1 MTQTLY
7 RKWRPTNWQEI
18 VGQAQVVQTLRNA
31 IAAGRFAH
39 AYLFAGP
46 RGTGKTTTARILAK
60 ALNCLAEDGNQ
71 KPCGE
76 CQNCLAIQAGRFLDL
91 IEIDAASNTSVEDVR
106 DLREKINFAPNQGKY
121 KVYII
126 DEVHMLS
133 TAAFNALL
141 KTLEEPPAH
150 AIFVLATTEVHKI
163 PATVLSRCQRHEFRR
178 IPLVEI
184 VAQLEKIA
192 QQENISVDP
201 AALQLI
207 ARQATGSLRDAISLL
222 DQLASAGK
230 PITVEWVGQLLG
242 TVASQSI
249 IELTEAILN
258 RDPQRGLQIIHQTL
272 DSGAD
277 GRVFSRQMIEHLRNL
292 VMVKVGHGREVEAPQ
307 ELKQK
312 FAEQAQKLT
321 VAQLLDLIRA
331 FQAAASETR
340 LTWLTALPLEM
351 ALLEGLQALQA
362 EAEKP
367 STVLPSSQPAGGRST
382 AETKAIARQK
392 STAKET
398 IAQEQGE
405 EPLAVP
411 ASAAKDEQGLT
422 LEAVQAHWREI
433 RALVRSQNPSVEA
446 LLNSCKPAAVKGR
459 QLFLVFNGEFAK
471 QKMERPEAL
480 ALVNRAINKTL
491 NCSVEIRCLLRG
503 IQSDELPQGVDHD
516 GVIAEALRLGGEI
529 VDIQD

>member
-18 VGQAQVVQTLRNA
+18 VGQEQVVQTLRNA
-31 IAAGRFAH
+31 IASGRFAH

-46 RGTGKTTTARILAK
+46 RGTGKTTMARILAK

-71 KPCGE
+71 KPCGK
-76 CQNCLAIQAGRFLDL
+76 CQNCLAIQDGRFLDL

-141 KTLEEPPAH
+141 KTLEEPPPH

-178 IPLVEI
+178 IPLVEM

-192 QQENISVDP
+192 QQENIQVET
-201 AALQLI
+201 AALPLI

-230 PITVEWVGQLLG
+230 PINVEWVGQLLG

-249 IELTEAILN
+249 LDLTEAILN
-258 RDPQRGLQIIHQTL
+258 GDAQHGLQVIHQTL

-277 GRVFSRQMIEHLRNL
+277 GRVFARQMIEHLRNL
-292 VMVKVGHGREVEAPQ
+292 LLVKVGHGREVQAPQ
-307 ELKQK
+307 EMKQTL
-312 FAEQAQKLT
+312 AEQAQKVT
-321 VAQLLDLIRA
+321 VPQILELIRA
-331 FQAAASETR
+331 FQTAASETR
-340 LTWLTALPLEM
+340 FTWLAALPLEI
-351 ALLEGLQALQA
+351 ALFEGLQGLQA
-362 EAEKP
+362 EAAKP
-367 STVLPSSQPAGGRST
+367 LAAPPDSQAAGRST
-382 AETKAIARQK
+382 AATKVVAR
-392 STAKET
+392 AKNDARE
-398 IAQEQGE
+398 ARPP
-405 EPLAVP
+405 EPPNEPRSVP
-411 ASAAKDEQGLT
+411 APEASGEQGLT
-422 LEAVQAHWREI
+422 LEMVQAHWRDI
-433 RALVRSQNPSVEA
+433 RAFVRTQNPGVEA
-446 LLNSCKPAAVKGR
+446 LLNSCKPAAVKGQ

-480 ALVNRAINKTL
+480 ALVNRAIARTL
-491 NCSVEIRCLLRG
+491 NCNVEIRCLLRG